1 MLTLEQKI
9 EYLKKNL
16 LDEQQSSCMKDEL
29 YLYFFEL
36 ENGRFDFLN
45 NLNSHTDI
53 ENKIK
58 LVASK
63 MFMHEHEDGLFN
75 IIENYL

>member
-9 EYLKKNL
+9 EYFKKSLAQEN
-16 LDEQQSSCMKDEL
+16 DCMKDEL

-36 ENGRFDFLN
+36 ENGKFDFLDKI
-45 NLNSHTDI
+45 NSHTDI
-53 ENKIK
+53 EDKIK
-58 LVASK
+58 FITSK

>member
-9 EYLKKNL
+9 EYFKEYL
-16 LDEQQSSCMKDEL
+16 LDESDCMKDEL
-29 YLYFFEL
+29 HLYFFEL
-36 ENGRFDFLN
+36 ENGKFDFLN
-45 NLNSHTDI
+45 KLNSHTAI
-53 ENKIK
+53 EDKIRFIT
-58 LVASK
+58 SK